1 MSDEQNEPKESVD
14 FFGPPPLLRG
24 EDEALYKTLL
34 AEVERMIE
42 PKTILDR
49 MDARDITDK
58 IWEAQRYKRL
68 EPRLIESECVR
79 ALAQILV
86 PIFGLDHS
94 AAFDAANMYYGR
106 DRLKR
111 KTAAELLSH
120 YNITDEMILAKAL
133 AQSSGQLGSIDK
145 LVTTRE
151 KSRNDVFKDRERR
164 RLNAAKLANIVEARK
179 KRPAT
184 DKAYR
189 FKPEGM
195 LPANINIHHGDR

>member
-49 MDARDITDK
+49 MDVRDITDK

-68 EPRLIESECVR
+68 EPRLIESASVS
-79 ALAQILV
+79 ALANLLV
-86 PIFGLDHS
+86 PILS
-94 AAFDAANMYYGR
+94 SVAAFEAANRYYGQDSR
-106 DRLKR
+106 KR
-111 KTAAELLSH
+111 RVAADLLAH
-120 YNITDEMILAKAL
+120 YKITDEMILARAL
-133 AQSSGQLGSIDK
+133 AQSGSAICNIDR
-145 LVTTRE
+145 LIAARE
-151 KSRNDVFKDRERR
+151 KSRNNVFKDHQRR
-164 RLNAAKLANIVEARK
+164 RESAAKLANIEEAK
-179 KRPAT
+179 TSRPAT

-189 FKPEGM
+189 IKPEGI

>member
-24 EDEALYKTLL
+24 EDEALYRALL

-68 EPRLIESECVR
+68 EPRLIESASVS
-79 ALAQILV
+79 ALANLLV
-86 PIFGLDHS
+86 PVFIPNS
-94 AAFDAANMYYGR
+94 VAAFEAANMYYGQDSR
-106 DRLKR
+106 KR
-111 KTAAELLSH
+111 RVAADLLAH
-120 YNITDEMILAKAL
+120 YKITDEMILARAL
-133 AQSSGQLGSIDK
+133 AQSGSAIGNIDR
-145 LVTTRE
+145 LIAARE
-151 KSRNDVFKDRERR
+151 RSRNNLFKDHQRR
-164 RLNAAKLANIVEARK
+164 RESAAKLANIEEAK
-179 KRPAT
+179 TSRPAT

-189 FKPEGM
+189 IKPEGI